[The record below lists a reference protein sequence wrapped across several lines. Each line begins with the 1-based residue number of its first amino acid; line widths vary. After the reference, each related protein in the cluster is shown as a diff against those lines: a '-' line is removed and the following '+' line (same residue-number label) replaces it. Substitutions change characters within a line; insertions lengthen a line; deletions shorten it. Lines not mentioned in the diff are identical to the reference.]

1 MKTNI
6 KPAAA
11 KTRKRILIMDDH
23 PITRQ
28 GLSQLLSRE
37 ADLLVCGEVDT
48 AEQAFAAIKS
58 RRPDLILTDLTLP
71 GKSGL
76 DFIREMKALH
86 PGVKTMVL
94 SMHDEG
100 IYAERA
106 VRAGAGGYVMKSE
119 SGEKLLRAI
128 RQVLA
133 GEICV
138 SEKVSGAL
146 LNHLAGHRSDRNATA
161 LSMLTGREFEV
172 FQLIGQGLS
181 TRQIGERLHISGKTV
196 ETHRAH
202 LKEKFNLKSGVE
214 FTAYAIRWAVANQ
227 LV

>member
-37 ADLLVCGEVDT
+37 ADLVVCAEVDN

-76 DFIREMKALH
+76 DFIREMKTLH
-86 PGVKTMVL
+86 PGVKTLVL
-94 SMHDEG
+94 SMHDET
-100 IYAERA
+100 IYAERGL
-106 VRAGAGGYVMKSE
+106 RAGARGYVMKSE

-128 RQVLA
+128 RAVLA
-133 GEICV
+133 GEISV

-146 LNHLAGHRSDRNATA
+146 LNHLAGHRTERDATA
-161 LSMLTGREFEV
+161 MNMLTGREFEV
-172 FQLIGQGLS
+172 FQLMGQGLG
-181 TRQIGERLHISGKTV
+181 TRDIGERLHISGKTV
-196 ETHRAH
+196 ETHRSH
-202 LKEKFNLKSGVE
+202 LKEKFKMKSGQE
-214 FTAYAIRWAVANQ
+214 MASYAVRWAAANQ
-227 LV
+227 LI

>member
-1 MKTNI
+1 MT
-6 KPAAA
+6 
-11 KTRKRILIMDDH
+11 
-23 PITRQ
+23 
-28 GLSQLLSRE
+28 
-37 ADLLVCGEVDT
+37 
-48 AEQAFAAIKS
+48 
-58 RRPDLILTDLTLP
+58 
-71 GKSGL
+71 
-76 DFIREMKALH
+76 KASTPSAL
-86 PGVKTMVL
+86 
-94 SMHDEG
+94 
-100 IYAERA
+100 
-106 VRAGAGGYVMKSE
+106 RAGAGGYVMKSE

>member
-1 MKTNI
+1 MKTTS

-11 KTRKRILIMDDH
+11 KDKKRILILDDH

-28 GLSQLLSRE
+28 GLAQLLSRE

-76 DFIREMKALH
+76 DFIREMKTLH
-86 PGVKTMVL
+86 PGMKTLVL

-100 IYAERA
+100 VYAERA
-106 VRAGAGGYVMKSE
+106 IRAGAGGYIMKSE

-138 SEKVSGAL
+138 SEKVSGSL
-146 LNHLAGHRSDRNATA
+146 LNHLAGHRSDRSDTA

-196 ETHRAH
+196 ETHRNH
-202 LKEKFNLKSGVE
+202 LKEKFKLKPGLNFAAFAV
-214 FTAYAIRWAVANQ
+214 RWAVANQ

>member
-37 ADLLVCGEVDT
+37 ADLVVCGEVDN

-86 PGVKTMVL
+86 PGVKTLVL

-119 SGEKLLRAI
+119 R
-128 RQVLA
+128 
-133 GEICV
+133 
-138 SEKVSGAL
+138 
-146 LNHLAGHRSDRNATA
+146 
-161 LSMLTGREFEV
+161 
-172 FQLIGQGLS
+172 
-181 TRQIGERLHISGKTV
+181 GK
-196 ETHRAH
+196 
-202 LKEKFNLKSGVE
+202 NCCG
-214 FTAYAIRWAVANQ
+214 
-227 LV
+227 